1 MVEVNTWIFAGSD
14 ISSDR
19 EHTAP
24 EAATILLIQRTW
36 NRKSQTKPV
45 VQTISHGAVVSLQAQ
60 HAQDLWIAV
69 KSSNKSQ
76 KGSICLLY
84 FISGSKIPSAK
95 PRQSLFLWYMVWQHQ
110 PHAKYFQLMPGQHFK
125 ISWASTHKEMEL
137 RNKRLWARVKV
148 NDGITPGT
156 LQWLQILSQ
165 NR

>member
-110 PHAKYFQLMPGQHFK
+110 PHAKYFQLMPGEHFK
-125 ISWASTHKEMEL
+125 IYWASTHK
-137 RNKRLWARVKV
+137 RR
-148 NDGITPGT
+148 
-156 LQWLQILSQ
+156 S
-165 NR
+165 